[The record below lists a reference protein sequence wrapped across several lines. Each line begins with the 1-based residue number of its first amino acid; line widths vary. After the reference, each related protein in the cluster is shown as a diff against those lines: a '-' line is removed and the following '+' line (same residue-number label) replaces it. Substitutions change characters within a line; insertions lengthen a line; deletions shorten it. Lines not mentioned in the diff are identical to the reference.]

1 MKKSE
6 ALSILGLHDGATDDE
21 IKKAH
26 RVKVI
31 EHHPDKYAQD
41 PEKHAWAEEQ
51 TKRINEARDVLIS
64 RKWEPEYGRGPYA
77 NPYNPYANPY
87 GGSPARGQGG
97 GTPGSSNN
105 PYGDPF
111 GDWPFGGG
119 QGQTTWVWTSWDGA
133 SQAGNPFDP
142 FGTAQPQ
149 KTPAERYEDA
159 KKDLRTELGV
169 IGVKLV
175 CLAVLSVL
183 ASPASG
189 LFLYVAASVIYGLWK
204 RLGSCLIAF
213 FFPIALIGAP
223 FLMLIAPRAGAVT
236 FGLAIFFALAV
247 LFDIVNVR
255 NAVTLYRQTRKAA
268 GPRR

>member
-1 MKKSE
+1 MKNSE
-6 ALSILGLHDGATDDE
+6 ALRILGLQDGATDDE

-64 RKWEPEYGRGPYA
+64 RKWEPEFGRGPYA
-77 NPYNPYANPY
+77 NPYA
-87 GGSPARGQGG
+87 GSPSRGQGAG
-97 GTPGSSNN
+97 GTPGSSN

-111 GDWPFGGG
+111 QGWPFGAG
-119 QGQTTWVWTSWDGA
+119 QGQTTWVWTSWDA
-133 SQAGNPFDP
+133 A
-142 FGTAQPQ
+142 TQ
-149 KTPAERYEDA
+149 KN
-159 KKDLRTELGV
+159 LRNELGV
-169 IGVKLV
+169 IAIKLA
-175 CLAVLSVL
+175 CLAVLGVL
-183 ASPASG
+183 ASLASG
-189 LFLYVAASVIYGLWK
+189 LFLYVAASIIYGLWK
-204 RLGSCLIAF
+204 RLGSCLVAF
-213 FFPIALIGAP
+213 FFPIALVGAP

-255 NAVTLYRQTRKAA
+255 NAVNAYRAARKAA
-268 GPRR
+268 AAK

>member
-6 ALSILGLHDGATDDE
+6 ALRILGLQDGATDDE

-26 RVKVI
+26 RAKVI

-77 NPYNPYANPY
+77 NPYNPY
-87 GGSPARGQGG
+87 
-97 GTPGSSNN
+97 
-105 PYGDPF
+105 
-111 GDWPFGGG
+111 
-119 QGQTTWVWTSWDGA
+119 
-133 SQAGNPFDP
+133 GNPFDP
-142 FGTAQPQ
+142 FGATQPR
-149 KTPAERYEDA
+149 KTPAEQKADA
-159 KKDLRTELGV
+159 EKDLRTEIGV
-169 IGVKLV
+169 IAIKLV
-175 CLAVLSVL
+175 CLAVLSVF
-183 ASPASG
+183 ASVASG
-189 LFLYVAASVIYGLWK
+189 LFLYVAASIIYGLWK

-213 FFPIALIGAP
+213 FFPIALVGAP

-247 LFDIVNVR
+247 LFDIVNMR
-255 NAVTLYRQTRKAA
+255 NAVGVYLAARKAA
-268 GPRR
+268 SSAK

>member
-6 ALSILGLHDGATDDE
+6 ALRILGLQDGATDDE

-64 RKWEPEYGRGPYA
+64 RKWEPEFGRGPYA
-77 NPYNPYANPY
+77 NPYGNPYA
-87 GGSPARGQGG
+87 GSPSRGQGTG
-97 GTPGSSNN
+97 GTPGSSN

-111 GDWPFGGG
+111 QGWPFGAG
-119 QGQTTWVWTSWDGA
+119 QGQTTWVWTSWDA
-133 SQAGNPFDP
+133 ATQAGNPFDP
-142 FGTAQPQ
+142 FGAARPQ
-149 KTPAERYEDA
+149 KTPAEKLDEA
-159 KKDLRTELGV
+159 QKNLRNELGV
-169 IGVKLV
+169 IAIKLA
-175 CLAVLSVL
+175 CLAVLGVL
-183 ASPASG
+183 ASLASG
-189 LFLYVAASVIYGLWK
+189 LFLYVAASIIYGLWK
-204 RLGSCLIAF
+204 RLGSCLVAF
-213 FFPIALIGAP
+213 FFPIALVGAP

-255 NAVTLYRQTRKAA
+255 NAVNAYRAARKAA
-268 GPRR
+268 AAK

>member
-6 ALSILGLHDGATDDE
+6 ALRILGLQDGATDDE

-77 NPYNPYANPY
+77 NPYNPY

-97 GTPGSSNN
+97 GAPGSAN

-119 QGQTTWVWTSWDGA
+119 RGQTTWVWTSWDGA

-142 FGTAQPQ
+142 FGARPQ
-149 KTPAERYEDA
+149 KTPAEHYEDA
-159 KKDLRTELGV
+159 KKDLRTDLGF
-169 IGVKLV
+169 IGIKFV
-175 CLAVLSVL
+175 CLLVLSVL

-189 LFLYVAASVIYGLWK
+189 LFLYVAASIIYGLWK

-213 FFPIALIGAP
+213 FFPIALVGAP

-247 LFDIVNVR
+247 LFDIANVRTSVNV
-255 NAVTLYRQTRKAA
+255 YRKTKKAA
-268 GPRR
+268 GTKR